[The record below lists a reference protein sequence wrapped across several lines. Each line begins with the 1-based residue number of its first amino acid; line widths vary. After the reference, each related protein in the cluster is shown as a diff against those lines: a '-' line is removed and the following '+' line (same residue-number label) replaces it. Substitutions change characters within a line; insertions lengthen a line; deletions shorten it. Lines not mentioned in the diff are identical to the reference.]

1 MENDFPRE
9 NKIFRLFFLGD
20 EKPLEKRM
28 LKKEIAGILS
38 LGRVSAIFYFWG
50 KDCSKEDGRAF
61 FQFGERGWN
70 IASLGE
76 GCYNKQV

>member
-38 LGRVSAIFYFWG
+38 LGRVSAIFYFGG
-50 KDCSKEDGRAF
+50 KT
-61 FQFGERGWN
+61 
-70 IASLGE
+70 
-76 GCYNKQV
+76 V